1 LSGPAQ
7 ESLVI
12 DVWTTGAEGHQ
23 ELIDGLLGLY
33 ERFQSSEGFVEGRV
47 FQGSGGTAVL
57 SYLRMRSAADQQR
70 LDEDPEIQS
79 GLEALRKI
87 AHPHRDIYDL
97 VWVFTPPSDQGP
109 ISPSPSRGAY

>member
-1 LSGPAQ
+1 MSGPEQ

-23 ELIDGLLGLY
+23 ELIDRLLRLH

-57 SYLRMRSAADQQR
+57 SYLRMRSAADKAR
-70 LDEDPEIQS
+70 LDEDPEIQL
-79 GLEALRKI
+79 GLGALRKI
-87 AHPHRDIYDL
+87 ARPHRDIYDL
-97 VWVFTPPSDQGP
+97 VWVFTSPSDQGP
-109 ISPSPSRGAY
+109 IAPSRGAY

>member
-1 LSGPAQ
+1 MSGPAQ

-12 DVWTTGAEGHQ
+12 DVWTTGAERHQ
-23 ELIDGLLGLY
+23 ELIDGLLRLY